1 MHEDLDEL
9 LASRDQMERLLQIF
23 LEIGADLDLEAT
35 LSRIVTAAIEL
46 TGAEFGALGVRA
58 PDGTL
63 SSFVHSGMD
72 APTVAKIGHLPAGK
86 GVLGLLLDTTDVIR
100 LNDLTAHPTAV
111 GLPEHHPPMAGFLG
125 VPIIIRGDAFG
136 SLYLT
141 HSDPARAFDESDE
154 VAARAL
160 ATAAA
165 VAIQNASLFERVRA
179 SAKWM
184 QASREIT
191 TVLLSGTE
199 SSVRPMWLIAERARE
214 LAKAEQ
220 AIVLVAAD
228 PDAPREEVTTLVVS
242 TAVGVHADD
251 VIGRQVPVE
260 GSTTGAVFT
269 SGRAVITDRFRH
281 PIHSFTDVGERPAI
295 VMPLRYEDGVIGVIA
310 VARHESQP
318 PFDSG
323 ELALIGDF
331 AHHAAVALT
340 LAAAGERIH
349 ELSIVADRERIAHD
363 LHDHVIQRLF
373 ATGMHLQG
381 TIARS
386 HSPEVVER
394 LNRTL
399 DDLQATIEDI
409 RTTIFGLQSP
419 VRGKGFRQRVQH
431 LFAGLTEDLATETR
445 LHLSGP
451 LTVVDGSLAEH
462 AEAVLTEL
470 ISNAV
475 RHSGAGLITV
485 DVAIADELVIQV
497 IDDGHGIPA
506 DNQRH
511 SGLSNVERRAEQ
523 AGGHC
528 EVSSTAGLGT
538 SVTWRAPLTG
548 Y

>member
-1 MHEDLDEL
+1 
-9 LASRDQMERLLQIF
+9 
-23 LEIGADLDLEAT
+23 
-35 LSRIVTAAIEL
+35 
-46 TGAEFGALGVRA
+46 
-58 PDGTL
+58 
-63 SSFVHSGMD
+63 
-72 APTVAKIGHLPAGK
+72 
-86 GVLGLLLDTTDVIR
+86 
-100 LNDLTAHPTAV
+100 
-111 GLPEHHPPMAGFLG
+111 MAGFLG

-310 VARHESQP
+310 VARHESAAVRQRRARADRRLRP
-318 PFDSG
+318 PRGGGADPRGSGRADSRAQHRG
-323 ELALIGDF
+323 RPRAHRPRSARSRHPATVRDRHAPAGHHRPLAL
-331 AHHAAVALT
+331 
-340 LAAAGERIH
+340 
-349 ELSIVADRERIAHD
+349 
-363 LHDHVIQRLF
+363 
-373 ATGMHLQG
+373 
-381 TIARS
+381 
-386 HSPEVVER
+386 PEVVER